1 MKDNIKVIYTSTN
14 EKSIKEV
21 LENLIRVHESNMYNR
36 ANDITTK
43 IKNETKEGICCTNE
57 I

>member
-21 LENLIRVHESNMYNR
+21 LENLIKVHENNIYNR
-36 ANDITTK
+36 ANNITTE
-43 IKNETKEGICCTNE
+43 IKNETKEGMLYK
-57 I
+57 